1 MPVSMVRLL
10 KTAEYREHT
19 ATRREVNWTKVQG
32 DVVRRRRA
40 RIRRLGIRNDA
51 AHPFEP

>member
-10 KTAEYREHT
+10 KAAEYREHT

-32 DVVRRRRA
+32 DVVWRRRA
-40 RIRRLGIRNDA
+40 
-51 AHPFEP
+51 

>member
-10 KTAEYREHT
+10 EAAEYREHT

-32 DVVRRRRA
+32 SGVRGRRA
-40 RIRRLGIRNDA
+40 
-51 AHPFEP
+51 

>member
-10 KTAEYREHT
+10 EAAEYREHT
-19 ATRREVNWTKVQG
+19 AARRQVNWTKVQG

-40 RIRRLGIRNDA
+40 SIRRVGVRNDA
-51 AHPFEP
+51 AQSLEP